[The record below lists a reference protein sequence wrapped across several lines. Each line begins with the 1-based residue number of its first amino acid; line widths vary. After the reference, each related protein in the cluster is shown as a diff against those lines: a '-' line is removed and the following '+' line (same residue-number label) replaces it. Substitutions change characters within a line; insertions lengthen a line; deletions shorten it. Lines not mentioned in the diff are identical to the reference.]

1 VKTLTKMLNTLEAD
15 RFYSGH
21 EEVLD
26 RAAIR
31 KHIEEMTA
39 MQEKVRTLVAQG
51 KTLADLKGQ
60 FKEGEARLIES
71 IYQEVTKP
79 PAR

>member
-1 VKTLTKMLNTLEAD
+1 MLSTLDAD
-15 RFYSGH
+15 KFYSGH

-39 MQEKVRTLVAQG
+39 MQEKVKALAAQG

-71 IYQEVTKP
+71 IYQEVSKP
-79 PAR
+79 QVR

>member
-1 VKTLTKMLNTLEAD
+1 MLNTLEAD

-21 EEVLD
+21 EEVLE

-39 MQEKVRTLVAQG
+39 MQEKVKALAAQG

-60 FKEGEARLIES
+60 FKEGETRLIEA
-71 IYQEVTKP
+71 IYQEVAKAP
-79 PAR
+79 PR